1 MQDAADAVEQRV
13 PQIQERDVKRLMTL
27 TVNGTPYEVAIEPQQ
42 SLLQL
47 LREELHLTGT
57 KEGCSEGECGACTVL
72 LDGKTVDSCLIFAL
86 EAQGREVTTIEG
98 LAQGDQLHP
107 VQKAFAE
114 YGAVQCGF
122 CTPGMILAA
131 KALLDSNPHPT
142 EVEIRQGISGNLCRC
157 TGYVKIVEAIQA
169 AARG

>member
-1 MQDAADAVEQRV
+1 
-13 PQIQERDVKRLMTL
+13 MTL
-27 TVNGTPYEVAIEPQQ
+27 TVNGTPYEVAIEPHQ

-86 EAQGREVTTIEG
+86 EAQGREVMTIEG

-142 EVEIRQGISGNLCRC
+142 ELEIRQGISGNLCRC

>member
-1 MQDAADAVEQRV
+1 
-13 PQIQERDVKRLMTL
+13 MTL
-27 TVNGTPYEVAIEPQQ
+27 TVNGTPYEIAIEPHQ

-114 YGAVQCGF
+114 YGEVQCGF

-142 EVEIRQGISGNLCRC
+142 ELEIRQGISGNLCRC

>member
-1 MQDAADAVEQRV
+1 
-13 PQIQERDVKRLMTL
+13 VKRLITL
-27 TVNGTPYEVAIEPQQ
+27 TVNGTQYEVAIEPRQ

-86 EAQGREVTTIEG
+86 EAQGHDVLTIEG
-98 LAQGDQLHP
+98 LAQGDQIHP

-122 CTPGMILAA
+122 CTPGMILSA
-131 KALLDSNPHPT
+131 KALLDSNPHPS
-142 EVEIRQGISGNLCRC
+142 EAEIRQGISGNLCRC

-169 AARG
+169 AARGA

>member
-1 MQDAADAVEQRV
+1 
-13 PQIQERDVKRLMTL
+13 MTL
-27 TVNGTPYEVAIEPQQ
+27 TVNGIPYEVAIEPRQ

-72 LDGKTVDSCLIFAL
+72 LDGTTVDSCLIFAL

-142 EVEIRQGISGNLCRC
+142 ELEIRQGISGNLCRC